1 MESKGRS
8 VPPVGQGGTGQGGSM
23 TKEQLDALMA
33 QAGLKQLLIDK
44 ANRELDRLNQKK
56 ANYQKQLDNL
66 LSLIEAAQTARKQ
79 REAVEVVAAK
89 L

>member
-1 MESKGRS
+1 
-8 VPPVGQGGTGQGGSM
+8 M
-23 TKEQLDALMA
+23 TKAQLDALMA

-79 REAVEVVAAK
+79 REAVEVVASK

>member
-1 MESKGRS
+1 
-8 VPPVGQGGTGQGGSM
+8 M
-23 TKEQLDALMA
+23 TKEQLAALMA

-79 REAVEVVAAK
+79 REAVEVVASK

>member
-1 MESKGRS
+1 
-8 VPPVGQGGTGQGGSM
+8 M
-23 TKEQLDALMA
+23 TKAQLDALMA

-66 LSLIEAAQTARKQ
+66 LSFIEAAQTARKQ
-79 REAVEVVAAK
+79 REAVEVVASK

>member
-1 MESKGRS
+1 
-8 VPPVGQGGTGQGGSM
+8 M

-44 ANRELDRLNQKK
+44 ANNDLDRLIQKK

>member
-1 MESKGRS
+1 
-8 VPPVGQGGTGQGGSM
+8 M

-56 ANYQKQLDNL
+56 ANYQKELDNL
-66 LSLIEAAQTARKQ
+66 LELIEAAQTARKQ
-79 REAVEVVAAK
+79 REAVEVVASK

>member
-1 MESKGRS
+1 
-8 VPPVGQGGTGQGGSM
+8 M
-23 TKEQLDALMA
+23 TNEQLDALMA

-79 REAVEVVAAK
+79 REAVEVVASK

>member
-1 MESKGRS
+1 
-8 VPPVGQGGTGQGGSM
+8 M
-23 TKEQLDALMA
+23 TKAQLDALMA

>member
-1 MESKGRS
+1 
-8 VPPVGQGGTGQGGSM
+8 M

-44 ANRELDRLNQKK
+44 ATDDLYRLIQKRLK
-56 ANYQKQLDNL
+56 YQKQLDNL

-79 REAVEVVAAK
+79 REAVEVVASK

>member
-1 MESKGRS
+1 
-8 VPPVGQGGTGQGGSM
+8 M

>member
-1 MESKGRS
+1 
-8 VPPVGQGGTGQGGSM
+8 M
-23 TKEQLDALMA
+23 TKAQLDALMA

-44 ANRELDRLNQKK
+44 ATDDLYRLIQKRLK
-56 ANYQKQLDNL
+56 YQKQLDNL
-66 LSLIEAAQTARKQ
+66 LELIEAAQTARKQ

>member
-1 MESKGRS
+1 
-8 VPPVGQGGTGQGGSM
+8 M
-23 TKEQLDALMA
+23 TQTKIDALMA
-33 QAGLKQLLIDK
+33 QAGLKQLLINK

-79 REAVEVVAAK
+79 REAVEVVASK

>member
-1 MESKGRS
+1 
-8 VPPVGQGGTGQGGSM
+8 M

-56 ANYQKQLDNL
+56 ANYERQLANL

-79 REAVEVVAAK
+79 REAVEVVASK

>member
-1 MESKGRS
+1 
-8 VPPVGQGGTGQGGSM
+8 M
-23 TKEQLDALMA
+23 TQTKIDALMA

-56 ANYQKQLDNL
+56 ANYEKQLDNL
-66 LSLIEAAQTARKQ
+66 LELIEAAQTARKQ
-79 REAVEVVAAK
+79 REAVEVVASK

>member
-1 MESKGRS
+1 
-8 VPPVGQGGTGQGGSM
+8 M

-79 REAVEVVAAK
+79 REAVEVVASK

>member
-1 MESKGRS
+1 MRLLRL
-8 VPPVGQGGTGQGGSM
+8 P
-23 TKEQLDALMA
+23 
-33 QAGLKQLLIDK
+33 QAGLKQLLINK

-56 ANYQKQLDNL
+56 ANYEKQLDNL

-79 REAVEVVAAK
+79 REAVEVVASK

>member
-1 MESKGRS
+1 
-8 VPPVGQGGTGQGGSM
+8 M

-79 REAVEVVAAK
+79 REAVEVK
-89 L
+89 Q

>member
-1 MESKGRS
+1 
-8 VPPVGQGGTGQGGSM
+8 M

-33 QAGLKQLLIDK
+33 QAAMKDLLINK
-44 ANRELDRLNQKK
+44 TNRELDRLNQKK
-56 ANYQKQLDNL
+56 AHYERQLDNL

>member
-1 MESKGRS
+1 
-8 VPPVGQGGTGQGGSM
+8 M
-23 TKEQLDALMA
+23 TNEQLDALMA

-44 ANRELDRLNQKK
+44 ANNDLDRLIQKRLK
-56 ANYQKQLDNL
+56 YEAELANL

>member
-1 MESKGRS
+1 
-8 VPPVGQGGTGQGGSM
+8 M
-23 TKEQLDALMA
+23 TNEQLDALMA

-44 ANRELDRLNQKK
+44 ANNDLDRLIQKRLK
-56 ANYQKQLDNL
+56 YEAELANL

-79 REAVEVVAAK
+79 REAVEVVASK

>member
-1 MESKGRS
+1 
-8 VPPVGQGGTGQGGSM
+8 M
-23 TKEQLDALMA
+23 TKAQLDALMA

-56 ANYQKQLDNL
+56 ANYERQLDNL

-79 REAVEVVAAK
+79 REAVEVVASK

>member
-1 MESKGRS
+1 
-8 VPPVGQGGTGQGGSM
+8 M
-23 TKEQLDALMA
+23 TKAQLDALMA

-56 ANYQKQLDNL
+56 ANYQKQLANL

>member
-1 MESKGRS
+1 
-8 VPPVGQGGTGQGGSM
+8 M
-23 TKEQLDALMA
+23 TNEQLDALMA

-56 ANYQKQLDNL
+56 ANYQKELDNL

>member
-1 MESKGRS
+1 
-8 VPPVGQGGTGQGGSM
+8 M

-33 QAGLKQLLIDK
+33 QAGLKQLLINK
-44 ANRELDRLNQKK
+44 TNRELDRLNQKK
-56 ANYQKQLDNL
+56 ANYEKQLDNL

-79 REAVEVVAAK
+79 REAVEVVASK

>member
-1 MESKGRS
+1 
-8 VPPVGQGGTGQGGSM
+8 M
-23 TKEQLDALMA
+23 TNEQLDALMA

-56 ANYQKQLDNL
+56 ANYEKQLNNL

-79 REAVEVVAAK
+79 REAVEVVASK

>member
-1 MESKGRS
+1 
-8 VPPVGQGGTGQGGSM
+8 M
-23 TKEQLDALMA
+23 TKAQLDALMA

-66 LSLIEAAQTARKQ
+66 LSFIEAAQTASS
-79 REAVEVVAAK
+79 EAVK
-89 L
+89 Q

>member
-1 MESKGRS
+1 
-8 VPPVGQGGTGQGGSM
+8 M
-23 TKEQLDALMA
+23 TNEQLDALMA

-56 ANYQKQLDNL
+56 ANYEKQLDNL

-79 REAVEVVAAK
+79 REAVEVVASK

>member
-1 MESKGRS
+1 
-8 VPPVGQGGTGQGGSM
+8 M

-66 LSLIEAAQTARKQ
+66 LELIEAAQTARKQ
-79 REAVEVVAAK
+79 REAVEVVASK